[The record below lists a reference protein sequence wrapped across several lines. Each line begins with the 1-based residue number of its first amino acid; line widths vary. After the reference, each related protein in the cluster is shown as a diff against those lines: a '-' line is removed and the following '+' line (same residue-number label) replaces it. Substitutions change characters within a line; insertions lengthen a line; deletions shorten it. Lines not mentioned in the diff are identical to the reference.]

1 MKRSILASIM
11 VILSLSLLGCGHDH
25 GNSRQLFSTS
35 IISDPGFD
43 GDIALDSAGTAFTIT
58 QGMTLI
64 SPPVQSVFAGIDP
77 TSFTEY
83 RTFLDFPLT
92 GTDGVPGDAIIDSAN
107 LDIVISS
114 IDPHP
119 LTGNIPIR
127 IDLINIQSATL
138 GESDYYRDTQP
149 ALKTTTIEP
158 PVSDSDF
165 GQHVSVDV
173 TSLMREAQRLGLA
186 NFQIRI
192 MEDLGNVSP
201 GIIEINDTTGAN
213 RTDLAPL
220 LQVNYF

>member
-11 VILSLSLLGCGHDH
+11 VILILSVAGCGHDH
-25 GNSRQLFSTS
+25 GSSRQLFSTS

-43 GDIALDSAGTAFTIT
+43 GDIALDSAGTFTIT
-58 QGMTLI
+58 QGNTL
-64 SPPVQSVFAGIDP
+64 SVFAGIDP

-83 RTFLDFPLT
+83 RAFLDFPLT
-92 GTDGVPGDAIIDSAN
+92 GADGVPGDALIDSAF

-119 LTGNIPIR
+119 LTGKIPIR
-127 IDLINIQSATL
+127 IDLINIQSSTL
-138 GESDYYRDTQP
+138 GENDYYRDTQP

-158 PVSDSDF
+158 PISDSDF

-173 TSLMREAQRLGLA
+173 TSLMTEAQRLGLA
-186 NFQIRI
+186 HFQIRI
-192 MEDLGNVSP
+192 MEDLGDVTP

-213 RTDLAPL
+213 RIDLAPL
-220 LQVNYF
+220 LHVNYF